1 MTSCKTPDFFLGPIK
16 TQLQWFENIMI
27 LLELVMKLKSWCA
40 GSNFKICNRYTEAL
54 FLRKINKHIIFHQK
68 NQTTAKWCKH
78 TTLYKIELLKKLSK
92 YEKLRKVNKNVDKK
106 HKRQNKSK
114 TKRKNPWTNK
124 YKTKQNEKRK
134 INEKKSPL
142 F

>member
-54 FLRKINKHIIFHQK
+54 FLRKINKHIIFHRK

-114 TKRKNPWTNK
+114 TKLKIPEQTN
-124 YKTKQNEKRK
+124 TKQNKT
-134 INEKKSPL
+134 KKGK
-142 F
+142 